1 MNPNP
6 TAKNIPVAQVDNSA
20 IQEFY
25 TNPIDIAV
33 LEISKKINKHF
44 PARIWFDSW
53 YTEKS
58 QQDSSLINNRIIS
71 I

>member
-44 PARIWFDSW
+44 PARIWFDS
-53 YTEKS
+53 
-58 QQDSSLINNRIIS
+58 
-71 I
+71 